1 MRARHALHAVSL
13 AALFLAAYAWFLPPK
28 SPAQFGTNNAVRFYL
43 AKSLALDG
51 RFDIG
56 RYYTGGIDAAAFNGR
71 FYSGKAPAAS
81 FLAVPVIWALARA
94 SAGAPPDWVLLYA
107 ARLAVVSIPS
117 VLMILTLHGFLLRR
131 GVSCASADL
140 AAAGYG
146 LGTMAFPYSTEFVGH
161 QLAAVFIFWCFLFL
175 WGSRQDEPDSNLLR
189 RHAHTRTRRYFSLF
203 SAVLF
208 AGLAVAADYQA
219 AVLAAIIFLFLGP
232 SLRRPVPFLLFA
244 LGCLPGAAMVLGY
257 NYACFGDPLSF
268 PYAHEAMPIA
278 RQVQGQGLFGVQAPR
293 LVPLVKLLFSPWR
306 GIFFGSP
313 FLLLSIPGLR
323 LLWREGAGGKRL
335 AALCLCACGAYL
347 LFNSSYGAWS
357 GGASYGPR
365 FLVPVIPFFVVP
377 AAVLFARGPRGCG
390 LLAAVLVACSVA
402 FHFAG
407 TAAGPEA
414 HEHLRNPMRE
424 FLLPSLL
431 RGNVRPNVG
440 AEAGLNGAAGLL
452 PLAAILVLC
461 AGCAHLTGERETGR
475 IGRRIPDRI
484 EQTLLAF
491 CSAAVAA
498 MACLFAFHRTEET
511 AFRYAIIGHSY
522 DVAGDADAAIPFFEK
537 ALDMDPRDD
546 RVIVDLTRIL
556 IEKGEYRKALEAN
569 IRALAARPGDAELRA
584 KVNRLIRL
592 CDLSARP
599 ETGGGNS
606 RREHAVLLRSF
617 GVLRGTPAAGGGR

>member
-1 MRARHALHAVSL
+1 MRARHALHAASL

-28 SPAQFGTNNAVRFYL
+28 SPEMWGTNNAVRFYL

-51 RFDIG
+51 SFTIE
-56 RYYTGGIDAAAFNGR
+56 RYYRGGIDAASFGGH

-81 FLAVPVIWALARA
+81 FLAVPVIRALSAACGGTPGA
-94 SAGAPPDWVLLYA
+94 SDRMLLYA

-140 AAAGYG
+140 AALGYG
-146 LGTMAFPYSTEFVGH
+146 IGTMAFPYSTEFVGH

-175 WGSRQDEPDSNLLR
+175 WGAWSAPVPRIPGSPALL
-189 RHAHTRTRRYFSLF
+189 LGGG
-203 SAVLF
+203 LC
-208 AGLAVAADYQA
+208 AGLAVAADYQT
-219 AVLAAIIFLFLGP
+219 AVLAAILFLFLGP
-232 SLRRPVPFLLFA
+232 WMCRPVPFLLFV

-257 NYACFGDPLSF
+257 NYACFGNPLSF

-293 LVPLVKLLFSPWR
+293 LAPLVKLLFSPWR

-365 FLVPVIPFFVVP
+365 FLVPVIPFFVIP
-377 AAVLFARGPRGCG
+377 AAVFVARGPRGCG
-390 LLAAVLVACSVA
+390 LFAAVLVACSVA
-402 FHFAG
+402 FHFVG

-424 FLLPSLL
+424 FLLWSLL
-431 RGNVRPNVG
+431 RGNVRSNWG

-452 PLAAILVLC
+452 PLAVLVVLC
-461 AGCAHLTGERETGR
+461 TAGARLTGEKEAGR
-475 IGRRIPDRI
+475 SARRAPDGVERA
-484 EQTLLAF
+484 LLAL
-491 CSAAVAA
+491 CGVAAAA
-498 MACLFAFHRTEET
+498 MACLFVFLRTEET

-537 ALDMDPRDD
+537 ALSMEPGDM
-546 RVIVDLTRIL
+546 RVVDDLTRIL
-556 IEKGEYRKALEAN
+556 LEKGECRKALDAN
-569 IRALAARPGDAELRA
+569 ARALVARPGDAALRERVTRLVRMCGANDARSGAVRPLDVPGPPA
-584 KVNRLIRL
+584 KQHGER
-592 CDLSARP
+592 
-599 ETGGGNS
+599 
-606 RREHAVLLRSF
+606 
-617 GVLRGTPAAGGGR
+617 